1 MPLFPEKVIFKPRSV
16 KAFELNKPRA
26 AASETDESRI
36 EIAGLKPQ
44 RTSAC
49 ADMSCPYIS
58 YTARELT
65 TKLLGLKSPS
75 GDKPRNAS
83 QNWTG
88 WDISGVD

>member
-1 MPLFPEKVIFKPRSV
+1 
-16 KAFELNKPRA
+16 
-26 AASETDESRI
+26 
-36 EIAGLKPQ
+36 
-44 RTSAC
+44 
-49 ADMSCPYIS
+49 MSCPYIS
-58 YTARELT
+58 YTAREWT